1 MVSELNTK
9 AIALTA
15 VFTAIAIVLTPVAVP
30 AGYLQGFFYRFWEI
44 PLVAAFLLLGP
55 KIGVTVTLLRTL
67 AELTLFPSPAGIL
80 APLFALL
87 STLAMLLGIYL
98 GGMFLKHKAQ
108 VDEKY
113 GVRSVGFYTAFGTLF
128 RTICAPFVSY
138 VIFRFFVGFSDVQ
151 VIALMPIF
159 AVFALTLSLY
169 TIPVGY
175 LLAKVVSRSL
185 KPGNRFDM

>member
-1 MVSELNTK
+1 VNTRE
-9 AIALTA
+9 IALTV
-15 VFTAIAIVLTPVAVP
+15 VFTAIAIALTPVAVP

-44 PLVAAFLLLGP
+44 PIVAAFLLLGP

-87 STLAMLLGIYL
+87 GTLAMLLGIYL
-98 GGMFLKHKAQ
+98 GGMLVKHR
-108 VDEKY
+108 VPMDEKY
-113 GVRSVGFYTAFGTLF
+113 GVRSIGSFTAFGALF

-138 VIFRFFVGFSDVQ
+138 VMFRFFIGFSDAQ
-151 VIALMPIF
+151 LMPLMPIF

-169 TIPVGY
+169 TIPIGY
-175 LLAKVVSRSL
+175 LLANVVSRSL
-185 KPGNRFDM
+185 KLGNQL